1 MQKWYLSKCKQL
13 EGPQLQVKGAQ
24 PADGPFE
31 KVPNEVAI
39 DAGQII
45 ENDKNWNDSIP
56 REGCLKG

>member
-1 MQKWYLSKCKQL
+1 
-13 EGPQLQVKGAQ
+13 VKGAQ
-24 PADGPFE
+24 PEDGPFE

-56 REGCLKG
+56 RESALKADGEVRYW